1 MESFS
6 SIGINIISSIMYDIG
21 KLFIKN
27 NKKPMSEEQI
37 LEIIDTFHGDIACI
51 FDKLNQI
58 ENSFICVRKQN
69 EIIFKLLLLIF
80 DNRSDVAISCS
91 EHGYIIKGDYSLKN
105 LNSITQGC
113 LERYALSLPS
123 APPQSLSEAI
133 WPIPHKIKG
142 ELLDELEN
150 NLYNEDF

>member
-1 MESFS
+1 MEFFS
-6 SIGINIISSIMYDIG
+6 SIGTNIISSIVYDIG

-27 NKKPMSEEQI
+27 KKKPLSEEQI
-37 LEIIDTFHGDIACI
+37 LEIINTFHNDIECI
-51 FDKLNQI
+51 FDKLNHI
-58 ENSFICVRKQN
+58 EKEFICVKKQN

-80 DNRSDVAISCS
+80 DNRNDVTISCS
-91 EHGYIIKGDYSLKN
+91 EHGYIIDGNFSLNN
-105 LNSITQGC
+105 LNSIAQGC

-123 APPQSLSEAI
+123 APPRSLGEAI
-133 WPIPHKIKG
+133 WPIPHNLKG

>member
-1 MESFS
+1 MELFS
-6 SIGINIISSIMYDIG
+6 SIGTNIISSIIYDIG

-37 LEIIDTFHGDIACI
+37 LEIIDTFHSDIEYI

-80 DNRSDVAISCS
+80 DNRSDVTISCS
-91 EHGYIIKGDYSLKN
+91 EHGYIIDGDYSLNN
-105 LNSITQGC
+105 LNSIAQGC
-113 LERYALSLPS
+113 LERYVLSLPS

-133 WPIPHKIKG
+133 WPIPHNLKG